1 MYFSSHSS
9 DKQYFSLQKI
19 DENVVFLATTHDK
32 SGLTR
37 RELPCVVTR
46 NETLSGYRYC
56 IPFIVD
62 LLTIKVYP
70 RSKSCKPPFQKV
82 FFSHTVVPESLFW
95 KLSIRKTFF
104 ANSRSRKLS
113 LQTVVSHTTPVLKIN
128 NHAPGG
134 WRTKD
139 ILGGPKSLETKK
151 LGSSKGTKGPKC
163 WKNKQ
168 LEGQKNI

>member
-1 MYFSSHSS
+1 MHWTTCDLNSPRFSPPKPPQKMFLSEHMIYRGLRLSLGHFGQQVPESPMSQLQNSVSTSS
-9 DKQYFSLQKI
+9 
-19 DENVVFLATTHDK
+19 
-32 SGLTR
+32 
-37 RELPCVVTR
+37 LP
-46 NETLSGYRYC
+46 
-56 IPFIVD
+56 PFIVD

-151 LGSSKGTKGPKC
+151 LGSSKG
-163 WKNKQ
+163 
-168 LEGQKNI
+168 